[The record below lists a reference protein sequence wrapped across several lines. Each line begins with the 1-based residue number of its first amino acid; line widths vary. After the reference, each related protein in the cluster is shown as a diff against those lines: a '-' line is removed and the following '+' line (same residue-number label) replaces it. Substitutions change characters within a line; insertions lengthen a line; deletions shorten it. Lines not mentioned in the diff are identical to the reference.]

1 MKKSVDRLLARVIW
15 GKTVRRDGW
24 ETRKPSAVRRCRTS
38 RKTRLRSVVEKESS
52 EYSLP
57 AQRYNFFV
65 PPNHGSDH
73 IDTLL
78 FFLDRLGKK
87 LVENGFFYILYTA
100 DDRKEYQ

>member
-1 MKKSVDRLLARVIW
+1 FFPDADLWVTHTIQHR
-15 GKTVRRDGW
+15 
-24 ETRKPSAVRRCRTS
+24 P
-38 RKTRLRSVVEKESS
+38 
-52 EYSLP
+52 
-57 AQRYNFFV
+57 NFFV

>member
-1 MKKSVDRLLARVIW
+1 GL
-15 GKTVRRDGW
+15 
-24 ETRKPSAVRRCRTS
+24 
-38 RKTRLRSVVEKESS
+38 SS
-52 EYSLP
+52 NLSKLTKYVLEE
-57 AQRYNFFV
+57 RYNFFV